1 MNPTTSGCKDIGV
14 RKFEFVVR
22 ECSVPVRECSVPVRE
37 CSVPVRECSVP
48 VRECSVPAR
57 KCTYNPSLLY
67 VLRNKVN
74 FKFMDK
80 VLLRLRQFIEY
91 QYQ

>member
-22 ECSVPVRECSVPVRE
+22 ECSVPVRECSVP
-37 CSVPVRECSVP
+37 
-48 VRECSVPAR
+48 AR

-67 VLRNKVN
+67 VLRNKSKLQVN
-74 FKFMDK
+74 G
-80 VLLRLRQFIEY
+80 
-91 QYQ
+91 

>member
-14 RKFEFVVR
+14 RKFEFV
-22 ECSVPVRECSVPVRE
+22 VRE

>member
-1 MNPTTSGCKDIGV
+1 MNSTTSGCKDVGV
-14 RKFEFVVR
+14 RKFEFV
-22 ECSVPVRECSVPVRE
+22 VRE

-67 VLRNKVN
+67 VLRNKSKLQVN
-74 FKFMDK
+74 G
-80 VLLRLRQFIEY
+80 
-91 QYQ
+91 